1 MIILRV
7 LSPNVLTVLALLL
20 TVIAAALLLVLIL
33 MALCLLGLRAPF
45 LLGPFM
51 ERGGEFFKRANE
63 MGTEITFGFMGLL
76 NRLCDTLY
84 GRCEVLK
91 GVMDPL

>member
-33 MALCLLGLRAPF
+33 MALSLLGLRAPF

-51 ERGGEFFKRANE
+51 ER
-63 MGTEITFGFMGLL
+63 
-76 NRLCDTLY
+76 
-84 GRCEVLK
+84 
-91 GVMDPL
+91 